1 MVRYRSKTPPKRTPT
16 FAKRPKSKPAK
27 RPTRVV
33 KTLKR
38 ATPKSKPFSLV
49 QKAWATTEAPST
61 AGKFNPP
68 GWTSQQDY
76 GTQQVKSTPVTT
88 GFGGEKKVWHKSQ
101 SGKLGKAIAASK
113 KQNPQA
119 WKKATGQQSHTD
131 KLHDFTF
138 GGGTATWKNPQGQ
151 SITGTF
157 NQWEAGIED
166 RWNAKAQSSTPGPY
180 QPPKVTQVAQQ
191 HTGSIAQRASSDTWY
206 ATGPDGKTHKGK
218 GKLSMQARQYYAEQG
233 VKVSSRPP
241 GQFQQQR
248 LSDTTGVTTY
258 TQFGDISTTPR
269 DLTGQPQTKLRIEQQ
284 KLSDK
289 YGVTTYNK
297 DGSVSTVP
305 KGATPP
311 QSGVVPAP
319 EQARG
324 SWWWDSPFTVSAD
337 GTVDKLKAAQQGLT
351 DKYGVTTFNKDGS
364 VSTKKEEKKWGW
376 W

>member
-1 MVRYRSKTPPKRTPT
+1 MIIMVRYRSKTPPKRTPT

-38 ATPKSKPFSLV
+38 ATPKSKPFSLI

-68 GWTSQQDY
+68 GWTGQQDY

-119 WKKATGQQSHTD
+119 WKKATGPKPESMNAYWSLHTD
-131 KLHDFTF
+131 RP
-138 GGGTATWKNPQGQ
+138 GTTYASRVEEMLDKNPQAKNWLQSFGQ
-151 SITGTF
+151 ES
-157 NQWEAGIED
+157 
-166 RWNAKAQSSTPGPY
+166 
-180 QPPKVTQVAQQ
+180 KVTQVAQQ

-269 DLTGQPQTKLRIEQQ
+269 DLSKQPQTKLRIEQQ

-305 KGATPP
+305 KGAAPP
-311 QSGVVPAP
+311 QSGVAPAP